1 MSETDGDAPEAIE
14 PPSGTPPAA
23 DGGDRST
30 GWGTQGPWST
40 PPAGEAPSGGSQPP
54 PGYGQPP
61 PGYGQPPPGY
71 GQPPPGYGYG
81 YGYGSGYGY
90 ASPPPFAKP
99 ANNLVSAILATVL
112 CCLPLGVVA
121 IVFASQVDTK
131 WASGDWYGAQDSAK
145 KAKLFANLSVAG
157 AVVGIVLYIF
167 VIAMTGTSTRRY

>member
-23 DGGDRST
+23 DGADRST

-40 PPAGEAPSGGSQPP
+40 PPAGEAPSGGS
-54 PGYGQPP
+54 
-61 PGYGQPPPGY
+61 QPPPGY

-112 CCLPLGVVA
+112 CCLPLGIVA
-121 IVFASQVDTK
+121 ADGIEAIRRLS
-131 WASGDWYGAQDSAK
+131 SG
-145 KAKLFANLSVAG
+145 
-157 AVVGIVLYIF
+157 
-167 VIAMTGTSTRRY
+167 

>member
-23 DGGDRST
+23 DGADRST

-40 PPAGEAPSGGSQPP
+40 PPAGEAPSGGS
-54 PGYGQPP
+54 
-61 PGYGQPPPGY
+61 
-71 GQPPPGYGYG
+71 QPPPGYGYG

-112 CCLPLGVVA
+112 CCLPLGIVA
-121 IVFASQVDTK
+121 IINSSKVNGL
-131 WASGDWYGAQDSAK
+131 WASGQFAAAQKASADAK
-145 KAKLFANLSVAG
+145 KFAMWGAIIGAIVGVIYLIVSVA
-157 AVVGIVLYIF
+157 
-167 VIAMTGTSTRRY
+167 TGMSAYS